1 MLWHDHI
8 SFGMTPTASLR
19 ENNHSTLI
27 IVDNDALTS
36 VAIRK
41 LSWRTW
47 KQSLWGIIYG
57 MEAVRMFFLTNV
69 DIREPPQL
77 LKSPTGPTAL
87 RALQNPQTLRTLK
100 AHIPQ
105 TDLTSLTHPITL
117 NKPHSCHIPHVTGSS
132 YRPYSL
138 HRPYSP

>member
-41 LSWRTW
+41 LSRRTW

-57 MEAVRMFFLTNV
+57 VEAVRMFFLTNV

-77 LKSPTGPTAL
+77 LKIPTAL
-87 RALQNPQTLRTLK
+87 TAPQSPQTLRALK

-117 NKPHSCHIPHVTGSS
+117 NKPQAVT
-132 YRPYSL
+132 
-138 HRPYSP
+138 SPM